1 MRRAAVGLAGLLL
14 ALAPS
19 AAPAALA
26 EVSAPQTAGAAAD
39 GVRDAQYWL
48 DDLGIR
54 TAWQTTR
61 GAGQTIAIIDT
72 GVASGV
78 AELDAAVTGG
88 ADFSGSGS
96 SDGRTPLG
104 ESSEHGTLVASLA
117 AGRGTGAASGV
128 IGAAPEADLLAIS
141 ISFGSDSDDQIA
153 EAVVW
158 AVDNG
163 ATVINMSLTRNT
175 LDWPTSWDDAFL
187 YAADHDV
194 VIVVAAG
201 NRGSGTERVGAPA
214 TIPGVLT
221 VAGVTRAGVAS
232 IDASSQG
239 ITIGV
244 AAPSESLVGVT
255 PSGGYVSWQG
265 TSGATPIVAG
275 IVALVRAAH
284 LELDAANVI
293 QRVLATARDDGPEGP
308 DVSYGYGIV
317 DASAAVSA
325 DVAAVEANPLGDLR
339 EWIGL
344 HRHVAT
350 ASVFP
355 GDRAASPPAEPVV
368 DEAVPVVLSP
378 AWWQLAALPWLATG
392 ILAYIAV
399 GFTWGLAL
407 HFRRARASD

>member
-1 MRRAAVGLAGLLL
+1 MRRAALLL
-14 ALAPS
+14 VALVVALTPS
-19 AAPAALA
+19 AAVA
-26 EVSAPQTAGAAAD
+26 APQSSEIATDA
-39 GVRDAQYWL
+39 VRDAQYWL

-54 TAWQTTR
+54 TAWQSTR

-72 GVASGV
+72 GIARGT
-78 AELDAAVTGG
+78 AELDAAVVGG
-88 ADFSGSGS
+88 TDFSSAGS
-96 SDGRTPLG
+96 SDGRTPVG
-104 ESSEHGTLVASLA
+104 ESSGHGTMVASLA
-117 AGRGTGAASGV
+117 AGRGTGATSGV

-141 ISFGSDSDDQIA
+141 ISFGAGSDDQVA
-153 EAVVW
+153 DAVIW
-158 AVDNG
+158 AVDHG

-175 LDWPTSWDDAFL
+175 LDWPETWDDAFL

-194 VIVVAAG
+194 VIVAAAG

-221 VAGVTRAGVAS
+221 VAGLTRAGLAS
-232 IDASSQG
+232 VDASSQG

-284 LELDAANVI
+284 PDLDAANVI
-293 QRVLATARDDGPEGP
+293 ERVLATARDEGPAGP
-308 DVSYGYGIV
+308 DVSYGHGVV
-317 DASAAVSA
+317 DAAAAVSG
-325 DVAAVEANPLGDLR
+325 DVALVETNPLGDLR

-344 HRHVAT
+344 HRHVETAT
-350 ASVFP
+350 VFP
-355 GDRAASPPAEPVV
+355 GDRAAAPPGETAV
-368 DEAVPVVLSP
+368 DEAAPVWVSP
-378 AWWQLAALPWLATG
+378 GWWQLTVLPWLVIG
-392 ILAYIAV
+392 ILAYIAG
-399 GFTWGLAL
+399 GFAWGFVL